1 MIFCFVLFIKVNKTK
16 ITIWRHFVHFP
27 PFMLIIL
34 RLPLLD
40 KLTKSS
46 PCVTRQVYLFKTLV
60 GAQLMAP
67 VQRKAARSAEG
78 WQIFCHFSW
87 TKRIKVPFAVILR
100 DANGDINITLPTIGT
115 VLCPEACCRGRN
127 GWQNCQ
133 FSGNLRMCLKLAET
147 WQNLFL
153 FTH

>member
-1 MIFCFVLFIKVNKTK
+1 MRSFALLYCLSPSLYFRDLFEYLHYVLYFAYFSRRTGFFIVLTSREVAVFLFFCFVLFIKIKFTK
-16 ITIWRHFVHFP
+16 ITISRHFVHFLS
-27 PFMLIIL
+27 FILIIL

-78 WQIFCHFSW
+78 WQIFCHFS
-87 TKRIKVPFAVILR
+87 
-100 DANGDINITLPTIGT
+100 
-115 VLCPEACCRGRN
+115 
-127 GWQNCQ
+127 
-133 FSGNLRMCLKLAET
+133 
-147 WQNLFL
+147 
-153 FTH
+153 